1 MRKKREV
8 KKVHYNPFPGRNR
21 NSVPLSNERIS
32 NQAPNSLILSS
43 SSCRGARRYIYPRVF
58 PIFPILFFFFFF
70 NLESG
75 KYIYRGGGEEE
86 QTSAGKDPLFTGPI
100 EHHDKRTVTERERVC
115 RVVVRASRCK
125 IIFRSSNT
133 TNLSIVT

>member
-1 MRKKREV
+1 MRKKRDV

-43 SSCRGARRYIYPRVF
+43 SSCRGARRYLSASVSNF
-58 PIFPILFFFFFF
+58 SNFVFFFFF

>member
-1 MRKKREV
+1 MRKKRDV

-43 SSCRGARRYIYPRVF
+43 SSCRGARRYLSASV
-58 PIFPILFFFFFF
+58 FPILFFFSFSTWKVE
-70 NLESG
+70 N
-75 KYIYRGGGEEE
+75 IYRGGGEEE